1 MLLRVS
7 VNEKLLQLPLTQ
19 GIAKGRVWLLGEIF
33 VEAVDVG
40 VIVVVA
46 VAELVTDATGWK
58 ADTVGGTDVGVVV
71 FVVLSL
77 LEELFSFTEDVNR

>member
-7 VNEKLLQLPLTQ
+7 VNGKLLQLPLTQ
-19 GIAKGRVWLLGEIF
+19 GIAKGRVWFLGEIF

-46 VAELVTDATGWK
+46 VAELVTDATG
-58 ADTVGGTDVGVVV
+58 
-71 FVVLSL
+71 
-77 LEELFSFTEDVNR
+77 

>member
-7 VNEKLLQLPLTQ
+7 VNEELLQLPLTQ
-19 GIAKGRVWLLGEIF
+19 GIATGRVWFLGEIF

-46 VAELVTDATGWK
+46 VAELVTDATG
-58 ADTVGGTDVGVVV
+58 
-71 FVVLSL
+71 
-77 LEELFSFTEDVNR
+77 